1 MKILLAPDSFKGS
14 MTSNHIIELLSLSAR
29 KHFKDCEI
37 VSVPMA
43 DGGEGTADVMIE
55 IMHGSRKSCNVT
67 GPLGEPVEAFYGM
80 LSPSTAIIE
89 MAAASGLPLVPQE
102 KRNPLETTSY
112 GTGELIRH
120 VLEEGCQNIILAI
133 GGSATN
139 DGGMGAAAALGVTFS
154 DKDGLPLEPVGKNLG
169 KIHQI
174 HTEQIFPKLADAK
187 ITIMC
192 DVKNPLIGENGA
204 TRIFGPQKGGTKEQ
218 LVFLEEGMTHYASF
232 IKKQFNKDF
241 SSMEGAGAAGGISIP
256 FLLFSNARLSSGIQ
270 TVLDTIHFDALLE
283 GVDLVITGE
292 GRVDA
297 QSPNGKVLSG
307 IGRACRERNI
317 PAAAIVG
324 GMGNGAQN
332 IYDCG
337 IDSIMP
343 IVNNAM
349 ELDTAIRNCDELL
362 SDAADRMFRF
372 IKMGIHITNR

>member
-1 MKILLAPDSFKGS
+1 MKLLLAPDSFKGS
-14 MTSNHIIELLSLSAR
+14 MTSNHIIELLSLCAR

-55 IMHGSRKSCNVT
+55 IMHGHRKSCKVT

-80 LSPSTAIIE
+80 LDSSTAIVE
-89 MAAASGLPLVPQE
+89 MAAASGLPLVPPE

-120 VLEEGCQNIILAI
+120 ILEEGCRNIILAI

-139 DGGMGAAAALGVTFS
+139 DGGIGAAAALGAAFS

-169 KIHQI
+169 KLHQI
-174 HTEQIFPKLADAK
+174 HTEQLFPGLAEANF
-187 ITIMC
+187 TIMC
-192 DVKNPLIGENGA
+192 DVKNPLTGENGA
-204 TRIFGPQKGGTKEQ
+204 TRVFGPQKGGTKEQ
-218 LVFLEEGMTHYASF
+218 LDLLEKGMVHYASL
-232 IKKQFNKDF
+232 IKEQFGRDF

-256 FLLFSNARLSSGIQ
+256 FLLFSNAVLASGIE
-270 TVLDTIHFDALLE
+270 TVLDTIHFDTLLN

-307 IGRACRERNI
+307 IGQACRKRNI

-332 IYDCG
+332 IYECG

-362 SDAADRMFRF
+362 QDAADRMFRF
-372 IKMGIHITNR
+372 IKMGIHIMNR